1 MEQEEMVIFQ
11 LITFGGSA
19 RSDVFEAYAAAK
31 AGKFEDAQALV
42 KSAGE
47 ALLEAHKV
55 QTDLI
60 QQEAAGN
67 NMTVKLLMVHAQDHL
82 MTSILAKDLIE
93 NMIDMQKQI
102 QELQSKI

>member
-1 MEQEEMVIFQ
+1 MDQEEMVIFQ

-31 AGKFEDAQALV
+31 NGDFEGAQALI

-82 MTSILAKDLIE
+82 MTSILAKDLIQS
-93 NMIDMQKQI
+93 MIEMQKQI
-102 QELQSKI
+102 QELQAKI